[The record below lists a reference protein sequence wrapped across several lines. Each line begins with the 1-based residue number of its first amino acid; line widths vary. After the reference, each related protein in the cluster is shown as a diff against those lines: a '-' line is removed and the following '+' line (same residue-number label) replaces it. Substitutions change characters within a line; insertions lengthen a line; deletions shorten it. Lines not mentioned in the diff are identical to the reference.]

1 MKTVNHE
8 CYVSLGIAKLLKEA
22 GFDWEG
28 HYPRNFCYVNDSP
41 ELFDKSVLKHYTE
54 NDDVI
59 YLAPTLEVVQR
70 WMRETKDIYVE
81 SVLCVNRGTSGHS
94 FGFSIVE
101 VSADLSIAKILY
113 PSTYFDEE
121 ETKGFEKYELS
132 LEAGIEKA
140 LELILEKGKKK

>member
-8 CYVSLGIAKLLKEA
+8 CYVSLGIAKLLKKA

-28 HYPRNFCYVNDSP
+28 HYPGNFCYVNDNP

-59 YLAPTLEVVQR
+59 YLAPTLEVAQR
-70 WMRETKDIYVE
+70 WLREVANLSVHVFMSPYQSEDDYKWAYSIIY
-81 SVLCVNRGTSGHS
+81 
-94 FGFSIVE
+94 E
-101 VSADLSIAKILY
+101 VCIERYK
-113 PSTYFDEE
+113 TYEE
-121 ETKGFEKYELS
+121 AQET
-132 LEAGIEKA
+132 GIKKA